1 MPDKSGHGAGDKPLS
16 TIRMPGDVRVFTLVE
31 ARALFP
37 LVQHITA
44 AAYQELNPIAAGL
57 RAGVAQ
63 RSELEHLEQRYEAII
78 HRWVGKMERLGVVV
92 TGLWLVDFDTG
103 DGYLCWRYPEADLGH
118 YHGYQQGFGQ
128 RRPVQ
133 EVIAQG
139 HPSWAESP
147 EP

>member
-1 MPDKSGHGAGDKPLS
+1 MPDKPRPLS

-103 DGYLCWRYPEADLGH
+103 DGYLCWRYPEAELGH

-133 EVIAQG
+133 EVIAQQ

>member
-1 MPDKSGHGAGDKPLS
+1 MPDKSGPGAGDRPLS

-44 AAYQELNPIAAGL
+44 AAYQELNPIAASL

-63 RSELEHLEQRYEAII
+63 RSELEQLEQRYEAII

-103 DGYLCWRYPEADLGH
+103 DGYLCWRYPEAELGH

-133 EVIAQG
+133 EVIAQQ
-139 HPSWAESP
+139 HPSWAETP